1 MQKVTLSKLVQYQL
15 LEMGAKLSHQ
25 TKGKLPYLTLFLKV
39 YSRKKK
45 IHYQIL
51 NQCVKQI
58 SAKLF
63 FLKTV
68 EKKLLNLDP
77 YKSPGAVNLH
87 PEVVKELSVS
97 SSVPLSVLY
106 TESFKQQKQ
115 PQYWKDAMIT
125 PLYKKDEKCLARNLS
140 YYWNLS

>member
-1 MQKVTLSKLVQYQL
+1 M
-15 LEMGAKLSHQ
+15 
-25 TKGKLPYLTLFLKV
+25 
-39 YSRKKK
+39 
-45 IHYQIL
+45 
-51 NQCVKQI
+51 KQI

-115 PQYWKDAMIT
+115 PQYWKDSMIT